1 MHKILYFFSLL
12 PFAAPLP
19 TSFYPSPGRTI
30 WPTPEKFVNLHFQ
43 EPTGSPRL
51 CKMMRY
57 LTMKTFN
64 ILVAILSLSV
74 FTSAAESVEKIRY
87 ADFSNWFTRDI
98 TESKVIGGK
107 HKTVYEIAPA
117 GHAAGNNP
125 YRNRGGSPWA
135 TSNVYAKVSGITKA
149 SNSVSPFKRG
159 ANTVARLQ
167 SKMEE
172 VKVLGIIN
180 LDAAVAGTIF
190 LGRIKEPIT
199 STKGPFT
206 NMEMGIPF
214 TRRPKAIQFD
224 FAVTMP
230 PVNSRVRATGLSPK
244 KTLKGRDNAEVYVLL
259 QRRWEDSK
267 GNIYAHRVGTGRE
280 RYSRSIAWNTG
291 HRLPIHYGDITGKPF
306 FKSYMGLLDGAKAY
320 YAYNSKG
327 KLVPVHE
334 VGWDPADATPTHV
347 LLMASTSC
355 GEPFVITEGITLD
368 IDNIS
373 FVY

>member
-1 MHKILYFFSLL
+1 MNAMKSLAVAAAL
-12 PFAAPLP
+12 FAAV
-19 TSFYPSPGRTI
+19 SG
-30 WPTPEKFVNLHFQ
+30 
-43 EPTGSPRL
+43 
-51 CKMMRY
+51 
-57 LTMKTFN
+57 
-64 ILVAILSLSV
+64 AD
-74 FTSAAESVEKIRY
+74 AERVEKIRY
-87 ADFSNWFTRDI
+87 ADLSSWYTREI

-107 HKTVYEIAPA
+107 RKTIYEVAPS
-117 GHAAGNNP
+117 GHAAGNKP
-125 YRNRGGSPWA
+125 YRNLGGSPWA
-135 TSNVYAKVSGITKA
+135 TSNVYAKVSGIVKG
-149 SNSVSPFKRG
+149 SNSVAPVKRG
-159 ANTVARLQ
+159 GNLVARLQ

-190 LGRIKEPIT
+190 LGRMKEPVT

-214 TRRPKAIQFD
+214 TKRPKAIQYD
-224 FAVTMP
+224 FAVMMP
-230 PVNSRVRATGLSPK
+230 NLNTRTRATGLSAK
-244 KTLKGRDNAEVYVLL
+244 KTLPGRDNAEVYFLL

-280 RYSRSIAWNTG
+280 RYARSVPWTVG
-291 HRLPIHYGDITGKPF
+291 HRLPIHYGDITKKPF
-306 FKSYMGLLDGAKAY
+306 FKPYMGLLDGKKAY

-334 VGWDPADATPTHV
+334 VGWDPAGTAPTHV

-368 IDNIS
+368 IDNIA

>member
-1 MHKILYFFSLL
+1 MALFL
-12 PFAAPLP
+12 AVAPMQAL
-19 TSFYPSPGRTI
+19 
-30 WPTPEKFVNLHFQ
+30 
-43 EPTGSPRL
+43 RL
-51 CKMMRY
+51 
-57 LTMKTFN
+57 
-64 ILVAILSLSV
+64 
-74 FTSAAESVEKIRY
+74 EKINFG
-87 ADFSNWFTRDI
+87 DFSNWVTREI
-98 TESKVIGGK
+98 KESAVLGGK
-107 HKTVYEIAPA
+107 VKTVYAIGPA
-117 GHAAGNNP
+117 KHIRGNVP
-125 YRNRGGSPWA
+125 YTNQGGSPWA
-135 TSNVYAKVSGITKA
+135 TSNVYAKVSGIVKG
-149 SNSVSPFKRG
+149 SNSVAPVKRG
-159 ANTVARLQ
+159 GNLVARLQ

-190 LGRIKEPIT
+190 LGRMKEPVT

-214 TRRPKAIQFD
+214 TKRPKAIQYD
-224 FAVTMP
+224 FAVMMP
-230 PVNSRVRATGLSPK
+230 NLNTRTRATGLSAK
-244 KTLKGRDNAEVYVLL
+244 KTLPGRDNAEVYVLL

-280 RYSRSIAWNTG
+280 RYARSVPWTVG
-291 HRLPIHYGDITGKPF
+291 HRLPIHYGDITKKPF
-306 FKSYMGLLDGAKAY
+306 FKPYMGLLDGKKAY

-334 VGWDPADATPTHV
+334 VGWDPAGTAPTHV

-368 IDNIS
+368 IDNIA

>member
-1 MHKILYFFSLL
+1 MNAMKSLAVAAAL
-12 PFAAPLP
+12 FAAV
-19 TSFYPSPGRTI
+19 SG
-30 WPTPEKFVNLHFQ
+30 
-43 EPTGSPRL
+43 
-51 CKMMRY
+51 
-57 LTMKTFN
+57 
-64 ILVAILSLSV
+64 AD
-74 FTSAAESVEKIRY
+74 AERVEKIRY
-87 ADFSNWFTRDI
+87 ADFSSWYTREI

-107 HKTVYEIAPA
+107 RKTIYEVAPS
-117 GHAAGNNP
+117 GHVAGNKP
-125 YRNRGGSPWA
+125 YRNLGGSPWA
-135 TSNVYAKVSGITKA
+135 TSNVYAKVSGIVKG
-149 SNSVSPFKRG
+149 SNSVAPVKRG
-159 ANTVARLQ
+159 GNLVARLQ

-190 LGRIKEPIT
+190 LGRMKEPVT

-214 TRRPKAIQFD
+214 TKRPKAIQYD
-224 FAVTMP
+224 FAVMMP
-230 PVNSRVRATGLSPK
+230 NVNTRTRATGLSAK
-244 KTLKGRDNAEVYVLL
+244 KTLPGRDNAEVYVLL

-280 RYSRSIAWNTG
+280 RYARSVPWTVG
-291 HRLPIHYGDITGKPF
+291 HRLPIHYGDITKKPF
-306 FKSYMGLLDGAKAY
+306 FKPYMGLLDGKKAY

-334 VGWDPADATPTHV
+334 VGWDPAGTAPTHV

-368 IDNIS
+368 IDNIA

>member
-1 MHKILYFFSLL
+1 MALFL
-12 PFAAPLP
+12 AVAPMQAL
-19 TSFYPSPGRTI
+19 
-30 WPTPEKFVNLHFQ
+30 
-43 EPTGSPRL
+43 RL
-51 CKMMRY
+51 
-57 LTMKTFN
+57 
-64 ILVAILSLSV
+64 
-74 FTSAAESVEKIRY
+74 EKINFG
-87 ADFSNWFTRDI
+87 DFSNWVTRDI
-98 TESKVIGGK
+98 KESAVLGGK
-107 HKTVYEIAPA
+107 VKTVYAIGPA
-117 GHAAGNNP
+117 KHIRGNVP
-125 YRNRGGSPWA
+125 YTNQGGSPWA
-135 TSNVYAKVSGITKA
+135 TSNVYAKVSGIVKG
-149 SNSVSPFKRG
+149 SNSVAPVKRG
-159 ANTVARLQ
+159 GNLVARLQ

-190 LGRIKEPIT
+190 LGRMKEPVT

-214 TRRPKAIQFD
+214 TKRPKAIQYD
-224 FAVTMP
+224 FAVMMP
-230 PVNSRVRATGLSPK
+230 NLNTRTRATGLSAK
-244 KTLKGRDNAEVYVLL
+244 KTLPGRDNAEVYVLL

-280 RYSRSIAWNTG
+280 RYARSVPWTVG
-291 HRLPIHYGDITGKPF
+291 HRLPIHYGDITKKPF
-306 FKSYMGLLDGAKAY
+306 FKPYMGLLDGKKAY

-334 VGWDPADATPTHV
+334 VGWDPAGTAPTHV

-368 IDNIS
+368 IDNIA

>member
-1 MHKILYFFSLL
+1 MALFL
-12 PFAAPLP
+12 AVAPMQAL
-19 TSFYPSPGRTI
+19 
-30 WPTPEKFVNLHFQ
+30 
-43 EPTGSPRL
+43 RL
-51 CKMMRY
+51 
-57 LTMKTFN
+57 
-64 ILVAILSLSV
+64 
-74 FTSAAESVEKIRY
+74 EKINFG
-87 ADFSNWFTRDI
+87 DFSNWVTREI
-98 TESKVIGGK
+98 KESAVLGGK
-107 HKTVYEIAPA
+107 VKTVYAIGPA
-117 GHAAGNNP
+117 KHIRGNVP
-125 YRNRGGSPWA
+125 YTNQGGSPWA
-135 TSNVYAKVSGITKA
+135 TSNVYAKVSGIVKG
-149 SNSVSPFKRG
+149 SNSVAPVKRG
-159 ANTVARLQ
+159 GNLVARLQ

-190 LGRIKEPIT
+190 LGRMKEPVT

-214 TRRPKAIQFD
+214 TKRPKAIQYD
-224 FAVTMP
+224 FAVMMP
-230 PVNSRVRATGLSPK
+230 NVNTRTRATGLSAK
-244 KTLKGRDNAEVYVLL
+244 KTLPGRDNAEVYVLL

-280 RYSRSIAWNTG
+280 RYARSVPWTVG
-291 HRLPIHYGDITGKPF
+291 HRLPIHYGDITKKPF
-306 FKSYMGLLDGAKAY
+306 FKPYMGLLDGKKAY

-334 VGWDPADATPTHV
+334 VGWDPAGTAPTHV

-368 IDNIS
+368 IDNIA

>member
-1 MHKILYFFSLL
+1 MNAMKSLAVAAAL
-12 PFAAPLP
+12 FAAV
-19 TSFYPSPGRTI
+19 SG
-30 WPTPEKFVNLHFQ
+30 
-43 EPTGSPRL
+43 
-51 CKMMRY
+51 
-57 LTMKTFN
+57 
-64 ILVAILSLSV
+64 AD
-74 FTSAAESVEKIRY
+74 AERVEKIRY
-87 ADFSNWFTRDI
+87 ADFSSWYTREI

-107 HKTVYEIAPA
+107 RKTIYEVAPS
-117 GHAAGNNP
+117 GHAAGNKP
-125 YRNRGGSPWA
+125 YRNLGGSPWA
-135 TSNVYAKVSGITKA
+135 TSNVYAKVSGIVKG
-149 SNSVSPFKRG
+149 SNSVAPVKRG
-159 ANTVARLQ
+159 GNLVARLQ

-190 LGRIKEPIT
+190 LGRMKEPVT

-214 TRRPKAIQFD
+214 TKRPKAIQYD
-224 FAVTMP
+224 FAVMMP
-230 PVNSRVRATGLSPK
+230 NVNTRTRATGLSAK
-244 KTLKGRDNAEVYVLL
+244 KTLPGRDNAEVYVLL

-280 RYSRSIAWNTG
+280 RYARSVPWTVG
-291 HRLPIHYGDITGKPF
+291 HRLPIHYGDITKKPF
-306 FKSYMGLLDGAKAY
+306 FKPYMGLLDGKKAY

-334 VGWDPADATPTHV
+334 VGWDSAGTAPTHV

-368 IDNIS
+368 IDNIA